1 MTLIQIRG
9 LGYFYVKTEGEKT
22 MTNKIDETK
31 KRIPAKRIDIVS
43 LELYKLELCKEGSI
57 LYENRRI
64 SGPID
69 SVEILNQ
76 FLLNNDREKMVVM
89 SLNTKNE
96 PTNISVVS
104 IGSLNAAICH
114 PREIFKIAVKSN
126 ANAIILGHSHP
137 SGNPKP
143 SNEDISITNRLK
155 EAGEIIGIKLLD
167 HLIIGGKDKY
177 VSFKEKGLL

>member
-1 MTLIQIRG
+1 MINI
-9 LGYFYVKTEGEKT
+9 K
-22 MTNKIDETK
+22 ETK
-31 KRIPAKRIDIVS
+31 KRVPAKRVDIVS
-43 LELYKLELCKEGSI
+43 ISQKKLVICKENSF

-69 SVEILNQ
+69 SVEILSQ

-114 PREIFKIAVKSN
+114 PREIFKISVKTN
-126 ANAIILGHSHP
+126 ANAIIIGHSHP
-137 SGNPKP
+137 SGDPKP
-143 SNEDISITNRLK
+143 SNEDVSITNRLK
-155 EAGEIIGIKLLD
+155 EVGEIIGIRLLD
-167 HLIIGGKDKY
+167 HLIIGGEDKY
-177 VSFKEKGLL
+177 FSFKEKGLL